1 MTTRITPIG
10 EMHLDSIKAIEHN
23 CFPIPWDDDVF
34 DMLARWQGRILL
46 EGGRLIRMD
55 IAEDN
60 GEIAGYIVWEEN
72 RISRKGRI
80 MNIAVKKRCRRKGIG
95 RLLLIHALKSQ
106 RENGMN
112 ICELEVRE
120 SNFSAQRLY
129 ESVRMKVSD
138 RVLGYYET
146 EDAIIYSIRL

>member
-10 EMHLDSIKAIEHN
+10 EIHLESVKAIEQN
-23 CFPIPWDDDVF
+23 CFPIPWDDEVF
-34 DMLARWQGRILL
+34 QMLARWQGRILL

-55 IAEDN
+55 IAEEN
-60 GEIAGYIVWEEN
+60 GEIGGYIVWEEN
-72 RISRKGRI
+72 RVSFKGRI
-80 MNIAVKKRCRRKGIG
+80 MNIAVKKICRRKGIG

-106 RENGMN
+106 RENGMT

-120 SNFSAQRLY
+120 NNFSAQRLY
-129 ESVRMKVSD
+129 ESVKMKVSD
-138 RVLGYYET
+138 RVPGYYET